1 MIYKEFLTAWLH
13 EQKTFQKYST
23 YTNYLNIVENHLIP
37 DLGDSEMYEV
47 NGAVNGDIAAIGYHA
62 VSAIAGV
69 SYTNGLGSTSGSTPG
84 TVKSVNHS
92 TAVTQADGSSPT
104 QIQPYQAAYFWR
116 RTA

>member
-1 MIYKEFLTAWLH
+1 M
-13 EQKTFQKYST
+13 TFGAGSTGGKYT
-23 YTNYLNIVENHLIP
+23 T
-37 DLGDSEMYEV
+37 DLRAAI
-47 NGAVNGDIAAIGYHA
+47 GAVNGDVAAIGYHA
-62 VSAIAGV
+62 VSAITGV
-69 SYTNGLGSTSGSTPG
+69 SYNNGLGSTSGSTPG